1 MDGAGNAIAVWAG
14 TTLATPVATA
24 TLPAGGNWTAANT
37 LVAQVGGI
45 GLATNSVGGTIIG
58 WRTHSGAIQAVFGTI
73 LHGFGAP
80 VTLGSAYGGIF
91 PVRIALN
98 DAGAASFAWRSN
110 STSNNVVTRSP
121 DGTWSGVTK
130 LSPNAAGID
139 TAIDR
144 AGNAIVAFAVTQWI
158 FAVTQW
164 STNTLTYASLRPT
177 GETWGAPTLLSAPND
192 KGSVGVAGDPA
203 GTFVV
208 NWNNNAG
215 NVEAVTIP
223 PGGGFG
229 PGTPVGAA
237 PAHRLIVIPGQAVLW
252 TAAGISTKPVN

>member
-1 MDGAGNAIAVWAG
+1 V
-14 TTLATPVATA
+14 
-24 TLPAGGNWTAANT
+24 
-37 LVAQVGGI
+37 Q
-45 GLATNSVGGTIIG
+45 
-58 WRTHSGAIQAVFGTI
+58 
-73 LHGFGAP
+73 
-80 VTLGSAYGGIF
+80 
-91 PVRIALN
+91 IALN
-98 DAGAASFAWRSN
+98 DAGAVSFAWRSN

-130 LSPNAAGID
+130 LSANAAGID

-177 GETWGAPTLLSAPND
+177 GGTWGVPTLLSGPND
-192 KGSVGVAGDPA
+192 KGGVCVAGDPA

-208 NWNNNAG
+208 SWNDSAG
-215 NVEAVTIP
+215 NVEAATSS

-229 PGTPVGAA
+229 PSTPVGAA
-237 PAHRLIVIPGQAVLW
+237 PTRQLIVIPGKAVLW